1 MSERLTGGEV
11 IVRAVLARGVDTVF
25 ALPGVQTYAIMDA
38 LQRAGTQVRVVGPRH
53 EQTAGY
59 MAMGYAKATGR
70 PGVFSVVPGPGVL
83 NAGAA
88 LCTAVAVNAPV
99 LMLTGQM
106 PSPFLGRG
114 RGHLHELPD
123 QMATLNSFI
132 KWAGRA
138 PRAAEAP
145 ALVDEAFRHMLT
157 GRPGPVSLEMC
168 WDTMAR
174 RTPVE
179 PTEPTPLPAPPEPD
193 PEAVAAAAALIAEA
207 RRPMI
212 TVGSGA
218 QAASAEVLALAEAL
232 GAPVAAFRNGR
243 GVVSEDHP
251 LGVNSAA
258 AWELWPETD
267 LVIGIASR
275 CELQSMRFT
284 GMMDCVDRLVP
295 PVKLIRIEIEPEE
308 LLKLKPDVGIV
319 TDAAIGARALAEAV
333 ARTVRPDPHA
343 PDRIRA
349 AKAAARAK
357 IEEVQP
363 HVAYLDVIRAV
374 LPRDGILVKDI
385 CQTGFASYFAWPVYG
400 PRTYLTSGYQ
410 GNLGFAFPTALGAKV
425 GCPDKAVVT
434 ITGDGGFMYA
444 APELSTAAQHRIGLV
459 TIVFKNSAYGN
470 IRRDQMTLF
479 DGRTIT
485 CDLPEIDYVK
495 LAEAQGVAGYRAASP
510 ETLRPVLEKAIADD
524 APALIEVTVD
534 PDTEVTPWPHII
546 HGR

>member
-1 MSERLTGGEV
+1 M
-11 IVRAVLARGVDTVF
+11 
-25 ALPGVQTYAIMDA
+25 
-38 LQRAGTQVRVVGPRH
+38 
-53 EQTAGY
+53 
-59 MAMGYAKATGR
+59 
-70 PGVFSVVPGPGVL
+70 L

-88 LCTAVAVNAPV
+88 LCTAVAINAPV

-106 PSPFLGRG
+106 PSSFLGRG

-123 QMATLNSFI
+123 RMATLNSFI

-145 ALVDEAFRHMLT
+145 ALIGEAFRRMLG
-157 GRPGPVSLEMC
+157 GRPGPVSVEMC

-179 PTEPTPLPAPPEPD
+179 PVPLPAPPEPN
-193 PEAVAAAAALIAEA
+193 PEAVAEAATLIAEA

-218 QAASAEVLALAEAL
+218 QLASAEVQALAEAL

-243 GVVSEDHP
+243 GVVSADHA
-251 LGVNSAA
+251 LGVNMAE

-267 LVIGIASR
+267 LVIGIGSR
-275 CELQSMRFT
+275 CELQSMRWT
-284 GMMDCVDRLVP
+284 GMMDCADRLAP
-295 PVKLIRIEIEPEE
+295 PRKLIRIEIEPEE
-308 LLKLKPDVGIV
+308 LLRLKPDVGIV
-319 TDAAIGARALAEAV
+319 ADAAAGARALAEAV
-333 ARTVRPDPHA
+333 AKTVTPDAGA
-343 PDRIRA
+343 PDRVGA
-349 AKAAARAK
+349 AKAAARAR

-363 HVAYLDVIRAV
+363 RVAYLDAIRAM

-385 CQTGFASYFAWPVYG
+385 CQAGFASYFAWPVYQ

-410 GNLGFAFPTALGAKV
+410 GNLGFVFPTALVAKV
-425 GCPDKAVVT
+425 GCPDKAVVM

-444 APELSTAAQHRIGLV
+444 APELSTAAQHGIGVV
-459 TIVFKNSAYGN
+459 TVLFRNQAYVN
-470 IRRDQMTLF
+470 IRHDQLTLF
-479 DGRTIT
+479 DCRMIT

-495 LAEAQGVAGYRAASP
+495 LAEAQGVAGYRASSP
-510 ETLRPVLEKAIADD
+510 ETFKPVLEKAIADD
-524 APALIEVTVD
+524 APALIEVAVD

-546 HGR
+546 HGL

>member
-1 MSERLTGGEV
+1 MTERLTGGEAM
-11 IVRAVLARGVDTVF
+11 VRAVLARGVDTVF
-25 ALPGVQTYAIMDA
+25 ALPGVQTYALMDA
-38 LQRAGTQVRVVGPRH
+38 LQRAGNQVRVIGSRH
-53 EQTAGY
+53 EQGAGY
-59 MAMGYAKATGR
+59 MAMGYAKATGK

-106 PSPFLGRG
+106 PAPFLGRG

-123 QMATLNSFI
+123 QMATLSTFI

-145 ALVDEAFRHMLT
+145 ALIEEAFRHMLS
-157 GRPGPVSLEMC
+157 GRPGPVSVEMC
-168 WDTMAR
+168 WDTMAH
-174 RTPVE
+174 RTPVAL
-179 PTEPTPLPAPPEPD
+179 TEPAPLPAPPEPD
-193 PEAVAAAAALIAEA
+193 PEAVAEAAALIAEA

-218 QAASAEVLALAEAL
+218 QHASAEVLALAEAL
-232 GAPVAAFRNGR
+232 GAPVASFRGGR
-243 GVVSEDHP
+243 GVVSDDHA
-251 LGVNSAA
+251 LGVNSAE
-258 AWELWPETD
+258 AWELWGETD
-267 LVIGIASR
+267 LLIGIGSR

-284 GMMDCVDRLVP
+284 GMMDCADRLAP
-295 PVKLIRIEIEPEE
+295 PRKLIRIEIEPEE
-308 LLKLKPDVGIV
+308 LLRLKPDVGIV
-319 TDAAIGARALAEAV
+319 ADAAAGARALAEAV
-333 ARTVRPDPHA
+333 TRKLRPDAGA
-343 PDRIRA
+343 PGRIAA

-357 IEEVQP
+357 VEEVQP
-363 HVAYLDVIRAV
+363 HVAYLDAIRAV

-385 CQTGFASYFAWPVYG
+385 CQAGFASYFAWPVYG

-425 GCPDKAVVT
+425 GCPEKAVVT

-444 APELSTAAQHRIGLV
+444 APELSTAAQHRIGVV
-459 TIVFKNSAYGN
+459 TVVFKNGAYGN

-479 DGRTIT
+479 DGRMIT

-495 LAEAQGVAGYRAASP
+495 MAEAQGVAGYRAASP
-510 ETLRPVLEKAIADD
+510 DELKPVLEKAIADD
-524 APALIEVTVD
+524 APALIEVAVD
-534 PDTEVTPWPHII
+534 PASEVTPWPHIVR
-546 HGR
+546 GR